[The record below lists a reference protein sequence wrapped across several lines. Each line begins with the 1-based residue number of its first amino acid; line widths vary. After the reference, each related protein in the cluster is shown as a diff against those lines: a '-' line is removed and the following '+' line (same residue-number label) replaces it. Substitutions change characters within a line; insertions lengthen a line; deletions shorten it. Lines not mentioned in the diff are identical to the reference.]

1 MRFFHLSDLH
11 LGKRLG
17 DLSLE
22 EDQRHIL
29 SQILALTAQYQPDGI
44 LIAGDVYDRSVPS
57 VEAVNL
63 LDDFLT
69 RLAGMKTPVYLISG
83 NHDSPQRLSFGGR
96 LMEGQGIWIE
106 GVLNGQARRIQLKD
120 AFGPL
125 DLWLLP
131 FFRAASVRPFFPDD
145 TLEREQDAM
154 KALLDAL
161 PLEPGRRN
169 VLVCHQFITGGGT
182 GPVTADS
189 ETIYV
194 GGSDNIDSTLF
205 EPFDYVALGHLHTP
219 QWVGRPQVRYC
230 GSPLKYSFSEAYRQK
245 SVTMVTLEEKGNITI
260 EELPLTPLRDM
271 RIIKGPLHELTSP
284 LVAAQADPN
293 DYLQVILTDEEE
305 LLHPMDTL
313 RQTYPNVLSLKFD
326 NSRSR
331 AAGLDPAAPEATQ
344 RPLDLL
350 FADFYAQQQG
360 KPLEEEKLHLVRD
373 ILNQLEE
380 DA

>member
-29 SQILALTAQYQPDGI
+29 KQILKLAKHHQPDGI
-44 LIAGDVYDRSVPS
+44 LIAGDIYDRSVPT
-57 VEAVNL
+57 VEAVTI

-69 RLAGMKTPVYLISG
+69 HLAEMKVPVYLISG
-83 NHDSPQRLSFGGR
+83 NHDSPQRLGFGGR
-96 LMEGQGIWIE
+96 LMEQQGVWIE
-106 GVLNGQARRIQLKD
+106 GVLRGQARKISLMD

-131 FFRAASVRPFFPDD
+131 FFRAASVRPFFPED

-154 KALLDAL
+154 KALLNTM
-161 PLEPGRRN
+161 PLDPDRRN
-169 VLVCHQFITGGGT
+169 VLICHQFITAGGSQ
-182 GPVTADS
+182 PLTADS

-194 GGSDNIDSTLF
+194 GGSDNVDAGLLDA
-205 EPFDYVALGHLHTP
+205 FDYVALGHLHTP
-219 QWVGRPQVRYC
+219 QYVGRPQVRYC
-230 GSPLKYSFSEAYRQK
+230 GSPLKYSFSEAYREK
-245 SVTMVTLEEKGNITI
+245 SVTMVTLAQKGQVDI
-260 EELPLTPLRDM
+260 EELPLTPIRDM
-271 RIIKGPLHELTSP
+271 RIIKGPLERLLSP
-284 LVAAQADPN
+284 SVVAESNPE
-293 DYLQVILTDEEE
+293 DYLQVILTDEKE

-331 AAGLDPAAPEATQ
+331 AAGLDPAAPEATR

-360 KPLEEEKLHLVRD
+360 MPLEAEKLNLVRE

-380 DA
+380 EA